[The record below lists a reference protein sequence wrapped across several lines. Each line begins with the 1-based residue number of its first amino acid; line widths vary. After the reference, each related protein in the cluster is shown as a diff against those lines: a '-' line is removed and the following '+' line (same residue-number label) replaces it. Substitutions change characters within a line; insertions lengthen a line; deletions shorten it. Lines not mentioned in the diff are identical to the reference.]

1 MQRLKQWAPCY
12 RASTTV
18 NTNMALESFHRV
30 LKVCYLQKKQNR
42 RIDYLLHILL
52 KISRDKVFDRLQKSQ
67 KGKISHRICEINKRH
82 RTAQSMNP
90 ANCIISRNETS
101 WRIKPESSTQQE
113 YYTVEKVSNNSCS
126 CKVRCNR
133 CDICICSY
141 SCTCMDYLIHATIC
155 KHIHLVNIFDREQ
168 ENETES
174 SEINSSTT
182 TTSVAMLPDCNESTS
197 IEHIKLGSA
206 STISSTSVTL
216 ESFSSVDVSSLQYLT
231 HQISNQQ
238 NSDDLLLVREHAIE
252 TCKKIELA
260 ICNSESVDAIKA
272 CRQHLNN
279 ALTIMSSVDKRKH
292 SVLPQKRK
300 IAPNAHI
307 QPQLRFISTKKKQ
320 QKKPRL
326 AKPSNDEIAK
336 CIETLDDVE
345 IEVCGICFRENDN
358 SYCSTVDWIQ
368 CSECDMWF
376 HCSCVA
382 SDNENID
389 DIYICPT
396 CNKEV

>member
-1 MQRLKQWAPCY
+1 M
-12 RASTTV
+12 
-18 NTNMALESFHRV
+18 
-30 LKVCYLQKKQNR
+30 
-42 RIDYLLHILL
+42 
-52 KISRDKVFDRLQKSQ
+52 
-67 KGKISHRICEINKRH
+67 
-82 RTAQSMNP
+82 
-90 ANCIISRNETS
+90 
-101 WRIKPESSTQQE
+101 KPESSTQQE
-113 YYTVEKVSNNSCS
+113 YYTVEKLSNNSCS

-168 ENETES
+168 ENDTES
-174 SEINSSTT
+174 SGINSSTT

-197 IEHIKLGSA
+197 IEHIKSGSA

-238 NSDDLLLVREHAIE
+238 NSDDLLVREHAIE

-279 ALTIMSSVDKRKH
+279 ALTIVDKRKH

-307 QPQLRFISTKKKQ
+307 QP
-320 QKKPRL
+320 
-326 AKPSNDEIAK
+326 
-336 CIETLDDVE
+336 
-345 IEVCGICFRENDN
+345 
-358 SYCSTVDWIQ
+358 
-368 CSECDMWF
+368 
-376 HCSCVA
+376 
-382 SDNENID
+382 
-389 DIYICPT
+389 
-396 CNKEV
+396 